1 MPHLPQAPD
10 PEVLAGF
17 DLMIAAVPGVVRKGA
32 TMPYVSVNGNMYA
45 MINKANVI
53 GLRLDRDDLATF
65 LQAYGAGFF
74 ENVPGLPSKEYA
86 VVPRGLLDDVRSLH
100 NWFRISHAYALRLKP
115 QPTKRD

>member
-10 PEVLAGF
+10 PDVVAGF
-17 DLMIAAVPGVVRKGA
+17 DLMISAVPGVVRKGA

-53 GLRLDRDDLATF
+53 GLRLDKDDLSTF
-65 LQAYGAGFF
+65 LQAYGAGPF
-74 ENVPGLPSKEYA
+74 EGVPGLISKEYA
-86 VVPRGLLDDVRSLH
+86 NVPRALLGDVRSLH

-115 QPTKRD
+115 QATKRG